1 MQFVLVLSVI
11 MVAILALLSALA
23 VIMGTRKRQKNIALG
38 YCLFALVVAFWSGF
52 VAILYMYGVNN
63 GWLLV
68 GPAIA
73 GLGMV
78 GLYYAVLRNRI
89 ILIDAKWLRFLTY
102 VVIMSVVA
110 IIYVFIFYFIFTYI
124 FKFQEIQG
132 SILVLNYIMILIVL
146 LLFPI
151 VNEVTNFADS
161 LIRQGQVNLDYVIR
175 RLNKM
180 ATENIDLDELSIF
193 LARSLHFGYLGLVVN
208 GKLYGSKVVMV
219 SKEKLKPLTNLGKP
233 EYGIWQELK
242 GSTKIL
248 CDSMGVK
255 AIAELR
261 DAKGK
266 SFGQIL
272 VGRPLG
278 KVGFE
283 RKDLIQLEMIINLVA
298 AMIDTRAKGVKR

>member
-1 MQFVLVLSVI
+1 

-23 VIMGTRKRQKNIALG
+23 VMMGTRKSQKGVALG
-38 YCLFALVVAFWSGF
+38 YCLIALMVAGWSGF
-52 VAILYMYGVNN
+52 VAVLYINGAND

-68 GPAIA
+68 GPVIA
-73 GLGMV
+73 GLGIV
-78 GLYYAVLRNRI
+78 GLYYAVLRKKI
-89 ILIDAKWLRFLTY
+89 ILIDARWLRFLTY

-110 IIYVFIFYFIFTYI
+110 VVYVFIFYFVFTYI
-124 FKFQEIQG
+124 FKFQEVQG

-146 LLFPI
+146 LLFPV

-161 LIRQGQVNLDYVIR
+161 LIRQGQVNINYVIKK
-175 RLNKM
+175 LNRM
-180 ATENIDLDELSIF
+180 ATENVTLDELSMF
-193 LARSLHFGYLGLVVN
+193 LARSLHFDYIGLVVN
-208 GKLYGSKVVMV
+208 GKIYGSKVVMV
-219 SKEKLKPLTNLGKP
+219 SREDLKPVMNLGKP
-233 EYGIWQELK
+233 EYGIWQELR
-242 GSTKIL
+242 GSAKVL
-248 CDSMGVK
+248 CDNLGVE
-255 AIAELR
+255 AVAELR

-272 VGRPLG
+272 VGRPIG